1 MDFLSQY
8 AVAIWEG
15 GVVVIMIFCLI
26 MGFIGLGRSDKKERD
41 RDTLD

>member
-15 GVVVIMIFCLI
+15 GVVAIMVFVLI
-26 MGFIGLGRSDKKERD
+26 MGFIGLGKDKTPERD